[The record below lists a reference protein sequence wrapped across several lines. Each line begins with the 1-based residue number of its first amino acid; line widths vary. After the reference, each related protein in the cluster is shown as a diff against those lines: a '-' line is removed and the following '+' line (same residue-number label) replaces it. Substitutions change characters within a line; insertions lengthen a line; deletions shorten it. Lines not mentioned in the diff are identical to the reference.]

1 MRDRANDWVEQ
12 AERKINVAKAGTV
25 DEVLGG
31 PGPSA
36 GGRPRGFWRQF
47 LAFVGPGY
55 LVATGYMDPGNW
67 ATSIAG
73 GSTFGYQLLFVALLS
88 SLMAIVMQSLAARLG
103 IASGRDLA
111 EMCREVLPRPV
122 SLVLWA
128 LAELAICATDLAE
141 VIGTAIG
148 LNLLFGIPI
157 GIGTLLTAA
166 DVFLILAL
174 QRLGFRWIEAFVMAL
189 LVLIAV
195 CFFGQLLLAKPE
207 WSAVAAGL
215 IPNPSLLA
223 NPTALYLAI
232 GMIGATVMPHNLYLH
247 SSLPQTTR
255 DLGEGLEQRRRSLN
269 FVTLDTVIALSFAL
283 VINVSLI
290 VVAAAS
296 FYAHGQQSVTELPD
310 AYRLIAPL
318 LGAPLAAT
326 LFAIA
331 LLACGFNST
340 ITATLSGQIVMEGF
354 LTIRLPNWLR
364 RLVTRAIAII
374 PAVITV
380 LWFGE
385 SFIGRLLI
393 LSQVVLSLQL
403 PFAMFPLIWFTA
415 SRAYMG
421 GLVAPRWLTGLGL
434 AIAVLISLLNIWLI
448 AQMFGL
454 GLSAAA
460 G

>member
-1 MRDRANDWVEQ
+1 MAKVGT
-12 AERKINVAKAGTV
+12 AEA
-25 DEVLGG
+25 VLGG
-31 PGPSA
+31 APPNT
-36 GGRPRGFWRQF
+36 GGQPRGFWRQF
-47 LAFVGPGY
+47 LVFTGPGY

-73 GSTFGYQLLFVALLS
+73 GSTFGYQLLFVALFS

-103 IASGRDLA
+103 IASNRDLA
-111 EMCREVLPRPV
+111 EMCREALPLPL
-122 SLVLWA
+122 SLFLWV

-189 LVLIAV
+189 LILIAA
-195 CFFGQLLLAKPE
+195 CFFGQVLLARPNWGE
-207 WSAVAAGL
+207 VAAGL
-215 IPNPSLLA
+215 IPGPVLA

-255 DLGEGLEQRRRSLN
+255 DLGVGPEQRRRSMQ
-269 FVTLDTVIALSFAL
+269 FVTLDTVIALSFAM
-283 VINVSLI
+283 VINLSI
-290 VVAAAS
+290 IIVAAAA
-296 FYAHGQQSVTELPD
+296 FHAHEQRAVTELPD

-326 LFAIA
+326 MFAVA

-354 LTIRLPNWLR
+354 LNIRLPNWLR
-364 RLVTRAIAII
+364 RLVTRMIAIV
-374 PAVITV
+374 PAVFTV
-380 LWFGE
+380 LVMGE
-385 SFIGRLLI
+385 AAIGRLLI
-393 LSQVVLSLQL
+393 LSQVILSLQL
-403 PFAMFPLIWFTA
+403 PFAMIPLVMFTA
-415 SRAYMG
+415 SRRRMG
-421 GLVAPRWLTGLGL
+421 DLVAPLWLTTLAA
-434 AIAVLISLLNIWLI
+434 AIAVLISGLNIWLI
-448 AQMFGL
+448 TSLISGT
-454 GLSAAA
+454 A

>member
-1 MRDRANDWVEQ
+1 MINSEQ
-12 AERKINVAKAGTV
+12 HEKRYPVAKAGTFE
-25 DEVLGG
+25 EVLGG
-31 PGPSA
+31 GGPSA
-36 GGRPRGFWRQF
+36 EGKPRGFWRQF
-47 LAFVGPGY
+47 LVFVGPGY

-73 GSTFGYQLLFVALLS
+73 GSAFGYQLLFVALLS

-103 IASGRDLA
+103 VASNRDLA
-111 EMCREVLPRPV
+111 QICREALPRPL
-122 SLVLWA
+122 SLLLWA
-128 LAELAICATDLAE
+128 LAEIAICATDLAE

-157 GIGTLLTAA
+157 GVGTLLTAA

-195 CFFGQLLLAKPE
+195 CFVGQVILARPD
-207 WSAVAAGL
+207 WVAVGAGL
-215 IPNPSLLA
+215 APPINLIS

-255 DLGEGLEQRRRSLN
+255 DLGEGIEQRRRSLQLI
-269 FVTLDTVIALSFAL
+269 TLDTVIALAFAL
-283 VINVSLI
+283 VINASI
-290 VVAAAS
+290 IIIAAAA
-296 FYAHGQQSVTELPD
+296 FNARGHAAVTDISD
-310 AYRLIAPL
+310 AYRLISPL

-340 ITATLSGQIVMEGF
+340 ITVTLSGQIVMEGF
-354 LTIRLPNWLR
+354 LNLRLPNWLR
-364 RLVTRAIAII
+364 RLVTRAIAIV
-374 PAVITV
+374 PAIITV

-385 SFIGRLLI
+385 ASIGRLLI

-403 PFAMFPLIWFTA
+403 PFAMIPLVLFTA
-415 SRAYMG
+415 NRNTMG
-421 GLVAPRWLTGLGL
+421 ALLAPRWLTGLGL
-434 AIAVLISLLNIWLI
+434 AIAVLISGLNVWLI
-448 AQMFGL
+448 AQSL
-454 GLSAAA
+454 A
-460 G
+460 GGIG

>member
-1 MRDRANDWVEQ
+1 LD
-12 AERKINVAKAGTV
+12 VAKAGTV
-25 DEVLGG
+25 EEVLGG

-36 GGRPRGFWRQF
+36 GGKPRGFWRQF
-47 LAFVGPGY
+47 LVFVGPGY

-73 GSTFGYQLLFVALLS
+73 GSAFGYQLLFIALAS
-88 SLMAIVMQSLAARLG
+88 SMMAIVMQSLAARLG
-103 IASGRDLA
+103 IASNRDLA
-111 EMCREVLPRPV
+111 EMCRDTLPRPV
-122 SLVLWA
+122 AMGLWV

-157 GIGTLLTAA
+157 SIGTLLTAA
-166 DVFLILAL
+166 DVFLILGL

-189 LVLIAV
+189 LILIAV
-195 CFFGQLLLAKPE
+195 CFFGQLLLARPD
-207 WSAVAAGL
+207 WSAVASGL
-215 IPNPSLLA
+215 LPNTLVLT

-255 DLGEGLEQRRRSLN
+255 DLGESLEQRRSSLR
-269 FVTLDTVIALSFAL
+269 FVTLDTVIALTLAL

-296 FYAHGQQSVTELPD
+296 FYAHGQVTVTELPD

-326 LFAIA
+326 LFAVA

-354 LTIRLPNWLR
+354 LRIRLPNWLR
-364 RLVTRAIAII
+364 RLVTRAIAIV
-374 PAVITV
+374 PAVVTV

-385 SFIGRLLI
+385 TAIGRLLI
-393 LSQVVLSLQL
+393 LSQVILSLQL
-403 PFAMFPLIWFTA
+403 PFAMFPLLAFTA
-415 SRAYMG
+415 DRRHMG
-421 GLVAPRWLTGLGL
+421 ELVAPRWLSGLGL
-434 AIAVLISLLNIWLI
+434 AIAVLISALNIWLI
-448 AQMFGL
+448 AQWVVP
-454 GLSAAA
+454 A
-460 G
+460 

>member
-1 MRDRANDWVEQ
+1 
-12 AERKINVAKAGTV
+12 
-25 DEVLGG
+25 
-31 PGPSA
+31 
-36 GGRPRGFWRQF
+36 
-47 LAFVGPGY
+47 
-55 LVATGYMDPGNW
+55 MDPGNW
-67 ATSIAG
+67 PTSIAG
-73 GSTFGYQLLFVALLS
+73 GSKFGYQLLFIALLS

-103 IASGRDLA
+103 IASNRDLA
-111 EMCREVLPRPV
+111 EMCRDVLPRPV
-122 SLVLWA
+122 SMVLWA

-189 LVLIAV
+189 LILIAM
-195 CFFGQLLLAKPE
+195 CFLGQVLLARPD
-207 WSAVAAGL
+207 WTAVGRGL
-215 IPNPSLLA
+215 LPNPLVLTD
-223 NPTALYLAI
+223 NTALYLAI

-255 DLGEGLEQRRRSLN
+255 DLGEGPVQRRQSLR
-269 FVTLDTVIALSFAL
+269 FVTLDTIIALLFAL

-296 FYAHGQQSVTELPD
+296 FYAHGETAVTELPD

-354 LTIRLPNWLR
+354 LRIRLPNWLR
-364 RLVTRAIAII
+364 RLVTRAIAIV
-374 PAVITV
+374 PAVVTV

-385 SFIGRLLI
+385 SAIGRLLI

-403 PFAMFPLIWFTA
+403 PFAMFPLLMFTA
-415 SRAYMG
+415 NRAHMG
-421 GLVAPRWLTGLGL
+421 ALVAPRWLTALGL
-434 AIAVLISLLNIWLI
+434 AIAVLISGLNIWLI
-448 AQMFGL
+448 AQWVL
-454 GLSAAA
+454 PSSS
-460 G
+460 

>member
-1 MRDRANDWVEQ
+1 
-12 AERKINVAKAGTV
+12 VAKAGTA
-25 DEVLGG
+25 EVVLEGVG
-31 PGPSA
+31 PNL

-47 LAFVGPGY
+47 LVFVGPGY
-55 LVATGYMDPGNW
+55 LIATGYMDPGNW

-73 GSTFGYQLLFVALLS
+73 GSAFGYQLLFVALLA

-103 IASGRDLA
+103 IASNRDLA
-111 EMCREVLPRPV
+111 ELCREALPRPL
-122 SLVLWA
+122 SLLLWA

-148 LNLLFGIPI
+148 LNLLFAIPI
-157 GIGTLLTAA
+157 GLGTMLTAA

-189 LVLIAV
+189 LVLIAA
-195 CFFGQLLLAKPE
+195 CFFGELLLAHPR
-207 WSAVAAGL
+207 WSDVAAGML
-215 IPNPSLLA
+215 PNGIVLT

-255 DLGEGLEQRRRSLN
+255 DLGEGLEQRRRSLR
-269 FVTLDTVIALSFAL
+269 FVTLDTVIALSLAL
-283 VINVSLI
+283 IINVSLI
-290 VVAAAS
+290 VVAAAA
-296 FYAHGQQSVTELPD
+296 FFANGQTKVTELPD

-326 LFAIA
+326 LFAVA

-354 LTIRLPNWLR
+354 LRIRLPNWLR
-364 RLVTRAIAII
+364 RLITRAIAIV
-374 PAVITV
+374 PAVVTV

-385 SFIGRLLI
+385 AAIGRLLI

-403 PFAMFPLIWFTA
+403 PFAMIPLVLFTA
-415 SRAYMG
+415 DRRHMG
-421 GLVAPRWLTGLGL
+421 ALVAPRWLSGLGML
-434 AIAVLISLLNIWLI
+434 IALLISGLNVWLVAQWLLPD
-448 AQMFGL
+448 
-454 GLSAAA
+454 A

>member
-1 MRDRANDWVEQ
+1 MD
-12 AERKINVAKAGTV
+12 VAKAGTV
-25 DEVLGG
+25 EEVIGG
-31 PGPSA
+31 PNPSA

-47 LAFVGPGY
+47 LVFVGPGY

-73 GSTFGYQLLFVALLS
+73 GSAFGYQLLFVALLS

-103 IASGRDLA
+103 IASNRDLA
-111 EMCREVLPRPV
+111 ELCREALPRQF
-122 SLVLWA
+122 SLLLWA

-195 CFFGQLLLAKPE
+195 CFFGQMVLARPN
-207 WSAVAAGL
+207 WGAVAAGL
-215 IPNPSLLA
+215 LPNPVVLS

-255 DLGEGLEQRRRSLN
+255 DLGEGVEARRRSLR
-269 FVTLDTVIALSFAL
+269 FVTLDTVIALTLAL
-283 VINVSLI
+283 IINVSLI

-296 FYAHGQQSVTELPD
+296 FYAHGARTVTELPD

-354 LTIRLPNWLR
+354 LELRLPNWLR
-364 RLVTRAIAII
+364 RLVTRAIAIV

-385 SFIGRLLI
+385 SAIGRLLI

-403 PFAMFPLIWFTA
+403 PFAMFPLLAFSA
-415 SRAYMG
+415 NRRFMG
-421 GLVAPRWLTGLGL
+421 ALVAPRWLTGVGVG
-434 AIAVLISLLNIWLI
+434 IAVLVSGLNIWLI
-448 AQMFGL
+448 AQWLLPGA
-454 GLSAAA
+454 S
-460 G
+460 

>member
-1 MRDRANDWVEQ
+1 M
-12 AERKINVAKAGTV
+12 AKAGTV
-25 DEVLGG
+25 KEVLGG
-31 PGPSA
+31 GGASA
-36 GGRPRGFWRQF
+36 GGKPRGFWRQF
-47 LAFVGPGY
+47 LVFVGPGY

-73 GSTFGYQLLFVALLS
+73 GSAFGYQLLFVALAS
-88 SLMAIVMQSLAARLG
+88 SVMAIIMQSLAARLG
-103 IASGRDLA
+103 IASNRDLA
-111 EMCREVLPRPV
+111 QMCRDTLPRPV
-122 SLVLWA
+122 SLLLWA

-189 LVLIAV
+189 LILIAV
-195 CFFGQLLLAKPE
+195 CFFGQVLLARPDWK
-207 WSAVAAGL
+207 AVAAGL
-215 IPNPSLLA
+215 VPPVNLIS

-255 DLGEGLEQRRRSLN
+255 DLGEGVVARRRALK
-269 FVTLDTVIALSFAL
+269 FVTLDTVIALLFAL
-283 VINVSLI
+283 VINASI
-290 VVAAAS
+290 IIIAAAS
-296 FYAHGQQSVTELPD
+296 FNAHGQSEVTDLSD
-310 AYRLIAPL
+310 AYRLIAPM

-326 LFAIA
+326 LFAVA

-354 LTIRLPNWLR
+354 LHIRLPVWLR
-364 RLVTRAIAII
+364 RLVTRAIAIV
-374 PAVITV
+374 PAIITV

-385 SFIGRLLI
+385 ASIGRLLI

-403 PFAMFPLIWFTA
+403 PFAMFPLLAFTA
-415 SRAYMG
+415 NRGAMG
-421 GLVAPRWLTGLGL
+421 ALVAPRWLTGLGL
-434 AIAVLISLLNIWLI
+434 AVAVLISALNVWLI
-448 AQMFGL
+448 VQLMAPAQ
-454 GLSAAA
+454 S
-460 G
+460 